1 MQSKFNKK
9 IDIVAYFFSFFKNIK
24 TSGRTR
30 FLVARNKFQYDLDVA
45 NALSRDLPFYIK
57 NNEDFSKD
65 FEPLSLSIK
74 VREPD

>member
-1 MQSKFNKK
+1 MQSKFNKE
-9 IDIVAYFFSFFKNIK
+9 IDIVAYFFFIFLKYKNSRK
-24 TSGRTR
+24 T
-30 FLVARNKFQYDLDVA
+30 LVVQNKFSNDLDVA
-45 NALSRDLPFYIK
+45 KTLSRDLPFYIK